1 LLKVNNL
8 STKYGDMQALFDVCF
23 KVNEGEIVSIVGSNG
38 SGKTTLLN
46 TICGI
51 IPNFQ
56 GEIIFCGE
64 NLKTWKSHDIVEA
77 GIVQVPE
84 GRLLF
89 PYLSVLENLELGAF
103 SNHARKYLKESMNTC
118 LEYFPKLI
126 ERKGQLAGTLSG
138 GEQQMLAISRALMG
152 KPKLLMLDEP
162 SMGLAPII
170 VKDMFETIK
179 RINNDGISLLLVE
192 QNVFQA
198 LNISD
203 KAYVLENGRIVMS
216 GSGSEILLNPDV
228 KKAYLGI

>member
-1 LLKVNNL
+1 
-8 STKYGDMQALFDVCF
+8 MQALYDVCC
-23 KVNEGEIVSIVGSNG
+23 KVDEGEIVSIVGSNG

-46 TICGI
+46 TISGVIDNC
-51 IPNFQ
+51 Q
-56 GEIIFCGE
+56 GEVIFCGE
-64 NLKTWKSHDIVEA
+64 NLKTWKSHKIVEA

-89 PYLSVLENLELGAF
+89 PYMTVLENLELGAY
-103 SNHARKYLKESMNTC
+103 NNRARKYFKESIHIAF
-118 LEYFPKLI
+118 EYFPKLK
-126 ERKGQLAGTLSG
+126 ERKSQLAGTLSG

-179 RINNDGISLLLVE
+179 RIHNDGIALLLVE

-216 GSGSEILLNPDV
+216 GSGSEILSNPEV